1 MQLKLSDR
9 LFPSIALLFIA
20 RSTTK
25 KRALRKVNKNPMIT
39 FSDIQ
44 LLRGGKPLLDQASAT
59 IHPGDKVGLVGKNG
73 CGKSTLFA
81 LLKDELS
88 IDAGS
93 FSQPLHWELAW
104 VAQETP
110 ALERSALEYVIDG
123 DREYR
128 GLEQQLAVAEE
139 KDNGTLVAE
148 IHGKIETIGGY
159 SIRARAAELLD
170 GLGFSQEQM
179 SWNLTQFSGGWRMR
193 LNLAQALLCRS
204 DLLLLDEPTNHLDLD
219 AVMWLERWLQ
229 NYPGTLILISHD
241 RDFLDPIVGRI
252 IHIENQQLNEYTGN
266 YSSFENQRAQKMMLQ
281 QAMFEKQQKQMSH
294 MQSYIDRFRYKASKA
309 RQAQSRIKALERM
322 EKVLPAQFDNPFSF
336 EFRQPAALPNPIMMM
351 DDVSAG
357 YGDNLIL
364 EKIRLNLVPGSRI
377 GLLGRN
383 GAGKSTLIKLLSG
396 ELKAQGGDLTYSQGV
411 KIGYFAQHQL
421 ETLHPEETPL
431 QHMMQIAPDQT
442 EQQLRDYLGSFG
454 FQGDKALEKVAP
466 FSGGEKARLVLALIV
481 WQKPNLLLLD
491 EPTNHLDLDM
501 RQALTMA
508 LQTFEGA
515 MVIVSHDRYLLR
527 ATTDDLYLVHD
538 RQVAPFDG
546 DLNDYYKWLTE
557 QQKAERKEAQ
567 ASQPVKDTAN
577 SAAAKKEQKRREAEF
592 RKLTAPIRKTLTQ
605 LENKMDKL
613 GVALAEAEEQLAD
626 NSLYEAENK
635 AKLNEV
641 LALQASSKSE
651 LEEVEME
658 WMSAQEELEQM
669 ELEFNQ

>member
-1 MQLKLSDR
+1 
-9 LFPSIALLFIA
+9 
-20 RSTTK
+20 
-25 KRALRKVNKNPMIT
+25 MIT
-39 FSDIQ
+39 FSEIQ
-44 LLRGGKPLLDQASAT
+44 LLRGGKPLLEQASAT

-81 LLKDELS
+81 LLKDELT

-93 FSQPLHWELAW
+93 FSKPAHWELAW

-110 ALERSALEYVIDG
+110 ALDRTALEYVIDG

-128 GLEQQLAVAEE
+128 ELERQLMDAEAA
-139 KDNGTLVAE
+139 DNGTKVADL
-148 IHGKIETIGGY
+148 HGKIEMVGGY
-159 SIRARAAELLD
+159 SIRARASELLD
-170 GLGFSQEQM
+170 GLGFTQEQM
-179 SWNLTQFSGGWRMR
+179 SWSLTQFSGGWRMR
-193 LNLAQALLCRS
+193 LNLAQALICRS

-229 NYPGTLILISHD
+229 SYPGTLILISHD
-241 RDFLDPIVGRI
+241 RDFLDPIVNRI
-252 IHIENQQLNEYTGN
+252 VHIENQTLNEYTGN
-266 YSSFENQRAQKMMLQ
+266 YSSFETQRAQKMLQ
-281 QAMFEKQQKQMSH
+281 QQAIYQKQQKQMAH

-336 EFRQPAALPNPIMMM
+336 EFREPAALPNPILMM
-351 DDVSAG
+351 DQVAAG

-364 EKIRLNLVPGSRI
+364 DKIRLNLVPGSRI

-396 ELKAQGGDLTYSQGV
+396 ELKPQSGDCAYSQGV

-431 QHMMQIAPDQT
+431 QHMMQIAPDKN
-442 EQQLRDYLGSFG
+442 ELELRNYLGSFG
-454 FQGDKALEKVAP
+454 FHGEKALEKVAP

-501 RQALTMA
+501 RQALTLA
-508 LQTFEGA
+508 LQSYEGA

-538 RQVAPFDG
+538 HQVGPFDG
-546 DLNDYYKWLTE
+546 DLNDYYKWLTD

-567 ASQPVKDTAN
+567 PTNTANSAN
-577 SAAAKKEQKRREAEF
+577 SAAAKKEQKRREADF
-592 RKLTAPIRKTLTQ
+592 RKLTAPIRKKLTQ
-605 LENKMDKL
+605 LEEKLDKL
-613 GVALAEAEEQLAD
+613 NHVVSEMEAQLSD
-626 NSLYEAENK
+626 TSLYEAQNK
-635 AKLNEV
+635 ATLTEV
-641 LALQASSKSE
+641 LAKQAAAKSE
-651 LEEVEME
+651 LEQVELEWMAEQETLEEME
-658 WMSAQEELEQM
+658 R
-669 ELEFNQ
+669 EFNG

>member
-1 MQLKLSDR
+1 
-9 LFPSIALLFIA
+9 
-20 RSTTK
+20 
-25 KRALRKVNKNPMIT
+25 MIT

-44 LLRGGKPLLDQASAT
+44 LLRGGKPLLEKASAT
-59 IHPGDKVGLVGKNG
+59 IQPGDKVGLVGKNG

-93 FSQPLHWELAW
+93 FSKPAHWELAW

-110 ALERSALEYVIDG
+110 ALDRNAIEYVIDG

-128 GLEQQLAVAEE
+128 ELERRLSVAEE
-139 KDNGTLVAE
+139 ADQGTLVAE
-148 IHGKIETIGGY
+148 LHGKIETIGGY
-159 SIRARAAELLD
+159 SIRARASELLD

-179 SWNLTQFSGGWRMR
+179 GWSLTQFSGGWRMR

-252 IHIENQQLNEYTGN
+252 IHIENQTMNEYTGN
-266 YSSFENQRAQKMMLQ
+266 YSSFENQRAQKLILQ
-281 QAMFEKQQKQMSH
+281 QAMYQKQQKQMVH

-322 EKVLPAQFDNPFSF
+322 EKVLPAQFDNPFNF
-336 EFRQPAALPNPIMMM
+336 EFREPSALPNPIMMM
-351 DDVSAG
+351 DEVYAG
-357 YGDNLIL
+357 YGERLIL

-396 ELKAQGGDLTYSQGV
+396 ELKPQGGDLTYSQGV

-431 QHMMQIAPDQT
+431 QHMMQIAPDKN
-442 EQQLRDYLGSFG
+442 ELELRNYLGSFG
-454 FQGDKALEKVAP
+454 FQGDKALEKIAP

-481 WQKPNLLLLD
+481 WKKPNLLLLD

-501 RQALTMA
+501 RQALTFA

-546 DLNDYYKWLTE
+546 DLTDYYKWLTE
-557 QQKAERKEAQ
+557 QQKAERREVQ
-567 ASQPVKDTAN
+567 SQQPAKDSSN
-577 SAAAKKEQKRREAEF
+577 SAAAKKDQKRREAEF
-592 RKLTAPIRKTLTQ
+592 RIQTAPIRKKLTQ
-605 LENKMDKL
+605 LEAKMDTL
-613 GVALAEAEEQLAD
+613 NAALAQTEAQLSD
-626 NSLYEAENK
+626 TSLYEAENK
-635 AKLNEV
+635 AKLTEV
-641 LALQASSKSE
+641 IALQARSKSA
-651 LEEVEME
+651 LEAIEME
-658 WMSAQEELEQM
+658 WMSEQETLEQ
-669 ELEFNQ
+669 LEQEFSR

>member
-1 MQLKLSDR
+1 
-9 LFPSIALLFIA
+9 
-20 RSTTK
+20 
-25 KRALRKVNKNPMIT
+25 MII

-59 IHPGDKVGLVGKNG
+59 IHPGDKIGLVGKNG

-81 LLKDELS
+81 LMKDELS

-93 FSQPLHWELAW
+93 FNLPSHWELAW

-110 ALERSALEYVIDG
+110 ALERTALEYVIDG

-128 GLEQQLAVAEE
+128 ALESQLAVAEQQ
-139 KDNGTLVAE
+139 DNGTLVAE
-148 IHGKIETIGGY
+148 LHGKIETIGGY

-170 GLGFSQEQM
+170 GLGFRQEQM
-179 SWNLTQFSGGWRMR
+179 DWNLTQFSGGWRMR

-229 NYPGTLILISHD
+229 TYPGTLILISHD

-252 IHIENQQLNEYTGN
+252 IHVENQQLNEYTGN
-266 YSSFENQRAQKMMLQ
+266 YSSFEEQRAQKMILQ
-281 QAMFEKQQKQMSH
+281 QAQFEKQQKQMVH

-309 RQAQSRIKALERM
+309 RQAQSRIKALDRL

-336 EFRQPAALPNPIMMM
+336 EFREPAALPNPILMM
-351 DDVSAG
+351 DEVSAG
-357 YGDNLIL
+357 YDDNLIL
-364 EKIRLNLVPGSRI
+364 DKIRLNLVPGSRI

-396 ELKAQGGDLTYSQGV
+396 DLNPMSGEFRYSQGV

-431 QHMMQIAPDQT
+431 QHMMQIAPSHT

-527 ATTDDLYLVHD
+527 ATADDLYLVHD
-538 RQVAPFDG
+538 RQVAPFNG

-557 QQKAERKEAQ
+557 QQKVLRKEAQ
-567 ASQPVKDTAN
+567 AQQPEKNTAN
-577 SAAAKKEQKRREAEF
+577 SAANRKEQKRREAEF
-592 RKLTAPIRKTLTQ
+592 RKLTAPIRKQLTK
-605 LENKMDKL
+605 LEAQMDKL
-613 GVALAEAEEQLAD
+613 NQQLAEAESQLAD
-626 NSLYEAENK
+626 NSLYELENK
-635 AKLNEV
+635 AKLNEI
-641 LALQASSKSE
+641 LSLQAQAKAE
-651 LEEVEME
+651 LESVEME
-658 WMSAQEELEQM
+658 WMTEQETLETM
-669 ELEFNQ
+669 EEEFNDE

>member
-1 MQLKLSDR
+1 
-9 LFPSIALLFIA
+9 
-20 RSTTK
+20 
-25 KRALRKVNKNPMIT
+25 MIT
-39 FSDIQ
+39 FSEIQ
-44 LLRGGKPLLDQASAT
+44 LLRGGKPLLEQASAT

-81 LLKDELS
+81 LLKDELT

-93 FSQPLHWELAW
+93 FSKPAHWELAW

-110 ALERSALEYVIDG
+110 ALDRTALEYVIDG

-128 GLEQQLAVAEE
+128 ELERQLMDAEAA
-139 KDNGTLVAE
+139 DNGTKVADL
-148 IHGKIETIGGY
+148 HGKIEMVGGY
-159 SIRARAAELLD
+159 SIRARASELLD
-170 GLGFSQEQM
+170 GLGFTQEQM
-179 SWNLTQFSGGWRMR
+179 SWSLTQFSGGWRMR
-193 LNLAQALLCRS
+193 LNLAQALICRS

-229 NYPGTLILISHD
+229 SYPGTLILISHD
-241 RDFLDPIVGRI
+241 RDFLDPIVNRI
-252 IHIENQQLNEYTGN
+252 VHIENQTLNEYTGN
-266 YSSFENQRAQKMMLQ
+266 YSSFETQRAQKMLQ
-281 QAMFEKQQKQMSH
+281 QQAIYQTQQKQMAH

-336 EFRQPAALPNPIMMM
+336 EFREPAALPNPILMM
-351 DDVSAG
+351 DQVAAG

-396 ELKAQGGDLTYSQGV
+396 ELKPQSGDCAYSQGV

-431 QHMMQIAPDQT
+431 QHMMQIAPDKN
-442 EQQLRDYLGSFG
+442 ELELRNYLGSFG
-454 FQGDKALEKVAP
+454 FHGEKALEKVAH

-501 RQALTMA
+501 RQALTLA
-508 LQTFEGA
+508 LQSYEGA

-538 RQVAPFDG
+538 HQVGPFDG
-546 DLNDYYKWLTE
+546 DLNDYYKWLTD

-567 ASQPVKDTAN
+567 PTNTANSAN
-577 SAAAKKEQKRREAEF
+577 SAAAKKEQKRREADF
-592 RKLTAPIRKTLTQ
+592 RKLTAPIRKKLTQ
-605 LENKMDKL
+605 LEEKLDKL
-613 GVALAEAEEQLAD
+613 NHVVSEMEAQLSD
-626 NSLYEAENK
+626 TSLYEAQNK
-635 AKLNEV
+635 ATLTEV
-641 LALQASSKSE
+641 LAKQAAAKSE
-651 LEEVEME
+651 LEQVELEWMAEQETLEEME
-658 WMSAQEELEQM
+658 R
-669 ELEFNQ
+669 EFNG

>member
-1 MQLKLSDR
+1 
-9 LFPSIALLFIA
+9 
-20 RSTTK
+20 
-25 KRALRKVNKNPMIT
+25 MIT

-59 IHPGDKVGLVGKNG
+59 FHPGDKIGLVGKNG

-81 LLKDELS
+81 LIKDELS

-93 FSQPLHWELAW
+93 FSKPAHWEMAW

-110 ALERSALEYVIDG
+110 ALERTAIEYVIDG

-128 GLEQQLAVAEE
+128 GLEDQLEKAEQA
-139 KDNGTLVAE
+139 DNGTLVAE

-159 SIRARAAELLD
+159 SIKARAAELLD

-179 SWNLTQFSGGWRMR
+179 TWNLTQFSGGWRMR

-229 NYPGTLILISHD
+229 SYPGTLVLISHD
-241 RDFLDPIVGRI
+241 RDFLDPIVNRI
-252 IHIENQQLNEYTGN
+252 VHVENQQLNEYTGN
-266 YSSFENQRAQKMMLQ
+266 YSSFETQRAQKLILQ
-281 QAMFEKQQKQMSH
+281 QAMYQKQQKQMSH

-309 RQAQSRIKALERM
+309 RQAQSRIKALEKM
-322 EKVLPAQFDNPFSF
+322 EQVLPAQFDNPFSF
-336 EFRQPAALPNPIMMM
+336 EFREPDALPNPIMMM
-351 DDVSAG
+351 DEVSAG
-357 YGDNLIL
+357 YDDNLIL

-396 ELKAQGGDLTYSQGV
+396 ELKQQGGELSYSQGV
-411 KIGYFAQHQL
+411 KMGYFAQHQL

-431 QHMMQIAPDQT
+431 QHMMQIAPKHT

-454 FQGDKALEKVAP
+454 FQGEKALDKVAP
-466 FSGGEKARLVLALIV
+466 FSGGEKARLVLALLV

-501 RQALTMA
+501 RQALTFA

-546 DLNDYYKWLTE
+546 DLSDYYKWLTE
-557 QQKAERKEAQ
+557 QQKVERKEAQ
-567 ASQPVKDTAN
+567 ALAPAKDGAN
-577 SAAAKKEQKRREAEF
+577 SATAKKDQKRKEAEF
-592 RKLTAPIRKTLTQ
+592 RKLTAPIRKKLSQ
-605 LENKMDKL
+605 FEKQMDKL
-613 GVALAEAEEQLAD
+613 TLALEEAEQELSD
-626 NSLYEAENK
+626 TSLYEAENK
-635 AKLNEV
+635 AKLNKV
-641 LALQASSKSE
+641 LALQASSKSQ
-651 LEEVEME
+651 LEEVEMD
-658 WMSAQEELEQM
+658 WMSTQEELEQM
-669 ELEFNQ
+669 EQDMDSL

>member
-1 MQLKLSDR
+1 
-9 LFPSIALLFIA
+9 
-20 RSTTK
+20 
-25 KRALRKVNKNPMIT
+25 MIT

-44 LLRGGKPLLDQASAT
+44 LLRGGKALLDNTSAT
-59 IHPGDKVGLVGKNG
+59 IHPGDKIGLVGKNG

-81 LLKDELS
+81 LIKNELS
-88 IDAGS
+88 IDAGN
-93 FSQPLHWELAW
+93 FSCPSHWELAW

-110 ALERSALEYVIDG
+110 AIERQALDYVIDG

-128 GLEQQLAVAEE
+128 GLEVKLAKAEQD
-139 KDNGTLVAE
+139 DNGTLVAE
-148 IHGKIETIGGY
+148 LHGKIETIGGY

-170 GLGFSQEQM
+170 GLGFSQQQM
-179 SWNLTQFSGGWRMR
+179 NWNLTQFSGGWRMR

-241 RDFLDPIVGRI
+241 RDFLDPVVNRI
-252 IHIENQQLNEYTGN
+252 IHVENQHLNEYTGN
-266 YSSFENQRAQKMMLQ
+266 YSSFETQRAQKLILQ
-281 QAMFEKQQKQMSH
+281 QAMYQKQQKQMAH

-309 RQAQSRIKALERM
+309 RQAQSRIKALEKM
-322 EKVLPAQFDNPFSF
+322 EQVLPAQFDNPFSF
-336 EFRQPAALPNPIMMM
+336 EFRQPNALPNPIIMM
-351 DDVSAG
+351 DEVSAG
-357 YGDNLIL
+357 YDDNLIL

-396 ELKAQGGDLTYSQGV
+396 ELAPQSGNLTYSQGV

-421 ETLHPEETPL
+421 ETLHPQETPM
-431 QHMMQIAPDQT
+431 QHMMQIAPDKN
-442 EQQLRDYLGSFG
+442 ELELRNYLGSFG
-454 FQGDKALEKVAP
+454 FQGDKALDPVAP
-466 FSGGEKARLVLALIV
+466 FSGGEKARLVLALVV

-501 RQALTMA
+501 RQALTFA

-538 RQVAPFDG
+538 RQAAPFDG

-557 QQKAERKEAQ
+557 QQKAERRETQAQ
-567 ASQPVKDTAN
+567 LPEKNTAN
-577 SAAAKKEQKRREAEF
+577 SAAAKKEQKRREAEL
-592 RKLTAPIRKTLTQ
+592 RKQTAPIRKALTK
-605 LENKMDKL
+605 LEAQM
-613 GVALAEAEEQLAD
+613 
-626 NSLYEAENK
+626 NSLSSALSQAELELSDSALYELENK
-635 AKLNEV
+635 AKLNQV
-641 LALQASSKSE
+641 LTSQSQAKME
-651 LEEVEME
+651 LEDIELE
-658 WMSAQEELEQM
+658 WMAQQEELENM
-669 ELEFNQ
+669 EQEFNSQ

>member
-1 MQLKLSDR
+1 
-9 LFPSIALLFIA
+9 
-20 RSTTK
+20 
-25 KRALRKVNKNPMIT
+25 MIT

-59 IHPGDKVGLVGKNG
+59 IQPGDKVGLVGKNG

-93 FSQPLHWELAW
+93 FSKPAQWELAW

-110 ALERSALEYVIDG
+110 ALDRSALEYVIDG

-128 GLEQQLAVAEE
+128 DLERQLAQAELADNGNKVAE
-139 KDNGTLVAE
+139 L
-148 IHGKIETIGGY
+148 HGHIETIGGY
-159 SIRARAAELLD
+159 SIRARASELLD

-179 SWNLTQFSGGWRMR
+179 SWSLTQFSGGWRMR
-193 LNLAQALLCRS
+193 LNLAQALICRS

-229 NYPGTLILISHD
+229 SYPGTLILISHD

-252 IHIENQQLNEYTGN
+252 IHIENEKLNEYTGN
-266 YSSFENQRAQKMMLQ
+266 YSSFETQRAQKMLQQ
-281 QAMFEKQQKQMSH
+281 QAMFQKQQKQMAH

-336 EFRQPAALPNPIMMM
+336 EFREPSALPNPILMM
-351 DDVSAG
+351 DEVSAG
-357 YGDNLIL
+357 YGDHLIL

-396 ELKAQGGDLTYSQGV
+396 ELKQQGGDLTYSQGV

-431 QHMMQIAPDQT
+431 QHMMQIAPDKN
-442 EQQLRDYLGSFG
+442 ELELRNYLGSFG
-454 FQGDKALEKVAP
+454 FHGDKALDKVGP

-501 RQALTMA
+501 RQALTFA
-508 LQTFEGA
+508 LQSFEGA

-538 RQVAPFDG
+538 HQVAPFDG
-546 DLNDYYKWLTE
+546 DLTDYYKWLTD
-557 QQKAERKEAQ
+557 QQKAERKETQAQ
-567 ASQPVKDTAN
+567 APAKDNTN
-577 SAAAKKEQKRREAEF
+577 SAAAKKEQKRREADF
-592 RKLTAPIRKTLTQ
+592 RKQTAPIRKKLTQ
-605 LENKMDKL
+605 LETKMDKL
-613 GVALAEAEEQLAD
+613 NAIVAEAEEQLSD
-626 NSLYEAENK
+626 SSLYDAENK
-635 AKLNEV
+635 AKLTQVLATQASAKSEFEEIEMDWMAEQEV
-641 LALQASSKSE
+641 LE
-651 LEEVEME
+651 EME
-658 WMSAQEELEQM
+658 Q
-669 ELEFNQ
+669 EFNSQ

>member
-1 MQLKLSDR
+1 
-9 LFPSIALLFIA
+9 
-20 RSTTK
+20 
-25 KRALRKVNKNPMIT
+25 MII

-44 LLRGGKPLLDQASAT
+44 LLRGGKPLLDGASAT

-88 IDAGS
+88 LDGGS
-93 FSQPLHWELAW
+93 LSQPTQWELAW

-110 ALERSALEYVIDG
+110 ALERTALDYVIDG

-128 GLEQQLAVAEE
+128 RLEQDLEQANLENNGHRVAE
-139 KDNGTLVAE
+139 L
-148 IHGKIETIGGY
+148 HGKMETIGGY
-159 SIRARAAELLD
+159 SINARAAELLD
-170 GLGFSQEQM
+170 GLGFSQEKMQ
-179 SWNLTQFSGGWRMR
+179 WHLTQFSGGWRMR

-229 NYPGTLILISHD
+229 NYPGTLIIISHD
-241 RDFLDPIVGRI
+241 RDFLDPIVNRI
-252 IHIENQQLNEYTGN
+252 VQIENQQLNEYTGN
-266 YSSFENQRAQKMMLQ
+266 YSSFETQRAQKLMLQ
-281 QAMFEKQQKQMSH
+281 QAMYEKQKKQMSH

-309 RQAQSRIKALERM
+309 RQAQSRIKALEKM
-322 EKVLPAQFDNPFSF
+322 EKVLPAQFDNPFTF
-336 EFRQPAALPNPIMMM
+336 EFREPDALPNPIIMM
-351 DDVSAG
+351 DEVHAG
-357 YGDNLIL
+357 YGDTLIL
-364 EKIRLNLVPGSRI
+364 KNIRFNLVPGSRI

-383 GAGKSTLIKLLSG
+383 GAGKSTLIKLLSNDLAPQAG
-396 ELKAQGGDLTYSQGV
+396 ELSYSQGV

-431 QHMMQIAPDQT
+431 QHLMQIASHHT

-454 FQGDKALEKVAP
+454 FQGDKALDPVGP
-466 FSGGEKARLVLALIV
+466 FSGGEKARLVLALLV

-508 LQTFEGA
+508 LQSYEGA

-538 RQVAPFDG
+538 QQVVPFDG
-546 DLNDYYKWLTE
+546 DLNDYYKWLTD
-557 QQKAERKEAQ
+557 QQKIARKEVAD
-567 ASQPVKDTAN
+567 SNSNPDKDTGN
-577 SAAAKKEQKRREAEF
+577 SAAAKKEQKRRDAEF
-592 RKLTAPIRKTLTQ
+592 RKQTGPIRKKLTQ
-605 LENKMDKL
+605 LESKL
-613 GVALAEAEEQLAD
+613 DTLNAQIADAEEALSDAQLYDVA
-626 NSLYEAENK
+626 NK
-635 AKLNEV
+635 AKLTDI
-641 LALQASSKSE
+641 LAQQATSKSA

-658 WMSAQEELEQM
+658 WMMQQEALEAM
-669 ELEFNQ
+669 EKEYNQ

>member
-1 MQLKLSDR
+1 
-9 LFPSIALLFIA
+9 
-20 RSTTK
+20 
-25 KRALRKVNKNPMIT
+25 MIT

-44 LLRGGKPLLDQASAT
+44 LLRGGKPLLNNASAT

-81 LLKDELS
+81 LIKDELTV
-88 IDAGS
+88 DMGS
-93 FSQPLHWELAW
+93 FNRPANWEMAW

-110 ALERSALEYVIDG
+110 ALERQAIEYVIDG

-128 GLEQQLAVAEE
+128 ELERQLQSAEE
-139 KDNGTLVAE
+139 KDQGTKVAE
-148 IHGKIETIGGY
+148 LHGKIETIGGY
-159 SIRARAAELLD
+159 SIRARAASLLD
-170 GLGFSQEQM
+170 GLGFTQEQM
-179 SWNLTQFSGGWRMR
+179 AWNLTSFSGGWRMR

-219 AVMWLERWLQ
+219 AVMWLEKWLQ
-229 NYPGTLILISHD
+229 NYPGTLVLISHD
-241 RDFLDPIVGRI
+241 RDFLDPIVNRI
-252 IHIENQQLNEYTGN
+252 LHIENELLNEYTGN
-266 YSSFENQRAQKMMLQ
+266 YSSFENQRAERLMLQ
-281 QAMFEKQQKQMSH
+281 QAMYQKQKKQMAH

-309 RQAQSRIKALERM
+309 RQAQSRIKALEKM
-322 EKVLPAQFDNPFSF
+322 EKVLPAQFDNPFNF
-336 EFRQPAALPNPIMMM
+336 EFREPSALPNPIIMM
-351 DDVSAG
+351 DEVSAG
-357 YGDNLIL
+357 YGDTTIL

-396 ELKAQGGDLTYSQGV
+396 ELKPTHGSLTYSQGV
-411 KIGYFAQHQL
+411 NIGYFAQHQL

-527 ATTDDLYLVHD
+527 ATTDDLYLVHNQKAD
-538 RQVAPFDG
+538 TFDG
-546 DLNDYYKWLTE
+546 DLEDYYKWLTD
-557 QQKAERKEAQ
+557 QQKIERREAQ
-567 ASQPVKDTAN
+567 PEAKSSTN
-577 SAAAKKEQKRREAEF
+577 SAAAKKEQKRKEAEF
-592 RKLTAPIRKTLTQ
+592 RKQTAPLRKDIEK
-605 LENKMDKL
+605 LEQQMDKL
-613 GVALAEAEEQLAD
+613 NAVLRDAEQELSD
-626 NSLYEAENK
+626 SCLYEAENK
-635 AKLNEV
+635 TKLTQV
-641 LALQASSKSE
+641 LSTQAQAKSE
-651 LEEVEME
+651 LEDIEGTWMEKQETLEEME
-658 WMSAQEELEQM
+658 Q
-669 ELEFNQ
+669 EFNSL

>member
-1 MQLKLSDR
+1 
-9 LFPSIALLFIA
+9 
-20 RSTTK
+20 
-25 KRALRKVNKNPMIT
+25 MII

-59 IHPGDKVGLVGKNG
+59 INPGDKVGLVGKNG

-93 FSQPLHWELAW
+93 FSKPAQWELAW
-104 VAQETP
+104 VAQETL

-128 GLEQQLAVAEE
+128 DLERQLGEAEIA
-139 KDNGTLVAE
+139 DNGTLVAE
-148 IHGKIETIGGY
+148 LHGKIETIGGY
-159 SIRARAAELLD
+159 SIRARASELLD

-193 LNLAQALLCRS
+193 LNLAQALICRS

-229 NYPGTLILISHD
+229 SYPGTLILISHD
-241 RDFLDPIVGRI
+241 RDFLDPIINRI
-252 IHIENQQLNEYTGN
+252 IHIENQKLNEYTGN
-266 YSSFENQRAQKMMLQ
+266 YSSFENQRAQKMLQQ
-281 QAMFEKQQKQMSH
+281 QAMYQKQQKQMSH

-336 EFRQPAALPNPIMMM
+336 EFREPSALPNPILMM

-383 GAGKSTLIKLLSG
+383 GAGKSTLIKLLSN
-396 ELKAQGGDLTYSQGV
+396 ELTPQGGDLSYSQGV

-431 QHMMQIAPDQT
+431 QHMMQIAP
-442 EQQLRDYLGSFG
+442 EKNELELRNYLGSFG
-454 FQGDKALEKVAP
+454 FNGDKALEKVGP

-501 RQALTMA
+501 RQALTLA
-508 LQTFEGA
+508 LQSFEGA

-546 DLNDYYKWLTE
+546 DLVDYYKWLQD
-557 QQKAERKEAQ
+557 QQKAERKEQQAQ
-567 ASQPVKDTAN
+567 AAPKDNAN
-577 SAAAKKEQKRREAEF
+577 SAAAKKDQKRREAEL
-592 RKLTAPIRKTLTQ
+592 RKLTAPIRKKLTQ
-605 LENKMDKL
+605 LEAKMDKL
-613 GVALAEAEEQLAD
+613 NEIVADSEQQLSES
-626 NSLYEAENK
+626 SLYDAENK
-635 AKLNEV
+635 AKLNQV
-641 LALQASSKSE
+641 LATQAQAKSE
-651 LEEVEME
+651 LEEIEME
-658 WMSAQEELEQM
+658 WMSEQETLEEM
-669 ELEFNQ
+669 EQEFNSQ

>member
-1 MQLKLSDR
+1 
-9 LFPSIALLFIA
+9 
-20 RSTTK
+20 
-25 KRALRKVNKNPMIT
+25 MIT

-88 IDAGS
+88 IDAGT
-93 FSQPLHWELAW
+93 FHQPSHWELAW

-110 ALERSALEYVIDG
+110 ALDRSAIEYVIDG
-123 DREYR
+123 DREFR
-128 GLEQQLAVAEE
+128 GLEQDLLKAEQA
-139 KDNGTLVAE
+139 DNGNLVAE
-148 IHGKIETIGGY
+148 LHGKIEVIGGY

-170 GLGFSQEQM
+170 GLGFTQEQM

-241 RDFLDPIVGRI
+241 RDFLDPIVSRI
-252 IHIENQQLNEYTGN
+252 IHVENQALNEYTGN
-266 YSSFENQRAQKMMLQ
+266 YSSFEEQRAQKLILQ
-281 QAMFEKQQKQMSH
+281 QAMFEKQKKQMSH

-322 EKVLPAQFDNPFSF
+322 EKVLPAQLDNPFSF
-336 EFRQPAALPNPIMMM
+336 EFREPAALPNPIMMM

-357 YGDNLIL
+357 YDNNLIL

-396 ELKAQGGDLTYSQGV
+396 ELAAKGGDFTYSQGV

-431 QHMMQIAPDQT
+431 QHMMQIAPNQT

-454 FQGDKALEKVAP
+454 FQGEKALDKVAP
-466 FSGGEKARLVLALIV
+466 FSGGEKARLVLALVV

-501 RQALTMA
+501 RQALTFA

-538 RQVAPFDG
+538 RQVAPFNG
-546 DLNDYYKWLTE
+546 DLTDYYKWLTE
-557 QQKAERKEAQ
+557 QQKLERKETQ
-567 ASQPVKDTAN
+567 DNEPNKTSVH
-577 SAAAKKEQKRREAEF
+577 SAASKKEQKRKEAEF
-592 RKLTAPIRKTLTQ
+592 RKQTAPVRKQLEKLEKKMDQLSALLSEAETQ
-605 LENKMDKL
+605 LSES
-613 GVALAEAEEQLAD
+613 
-626 NSLYEAENK
+626 SLYDAENK
-635 AKLNEV
+635 AKLTKV
-641 LALQASSKSE
+641 LAQQSTSKSE

-658 WMSAQEELEQM
+658 WMGLQEELEAM
-669 ELEFNQ
+669 EQEFCG

>member
-1 MQLKLSDR
+1 
-9 LFPSIALLFIA
+9 
-20 RSTTK
+20 
-25 KRALRKVNKNPMIT
+25 MII

-59 IHPGDKVGLVGKNG
+59 INPGDKVGLVGKNG

-93 FSQPLHWELAW
+93 FSKPAQWELAW
-104 VAQETP
+104 VAQETL

-128 GLEQQLAVAEE
+128 DLERQLGEAEVA
-139 KDNGTLVAE
+139 DNGTLVAE
-148 IHGKIETIGGY
+148 LHGKIETIGGY
-159 SIRARAAELLD
+159 SIRARASELLD

-179 SWNLTQFSGGWRMR
+179 SWSLTQFSGGWRMR
-193 LNLAQALLCRS
+193 LNLAQALICRS

-229 NYPGTLILISHD
+229 SYPGTLILISHD
-241 RDFLDPIVGRI
+241 RDFLDPIINRI
-252 IHIENQQLNEYTGN
+252 IHIENQKLNEYTGN
-266 YSSFENQRAQKMMLQ
+266 YSSFENQRAQKMLQQ
-281 QAMFEKQQKQMSH
+281 QAMYQKQQKQMSH

-336 EFRQPAALPNPIMMM
+336 EFREPSALPNPILMM

-383 GAGKSTLIKLLSG
+383 GAGKSTLIKLLSN
-396 ELKAQGGDLTYSQGV
+396 ELTPQGGDLSYSQGV

-431 QHMMQIAPDQT
+431 QHMMQIAP
-442 EQQLRDYLGSFG
+442 EKNELELRNYLGSFG
-454 FQGDKALEKVAP
+454 FNGDKALEKVGP

-501 RQALTMA
+501 RQALTLA
-508 LQTFEGA
+508 LQSFEGA

-546 DLNDYYKWLTE
+546 DLTDYYKWLQD
-557 QQKAERKEAQ
+557 QQKAERKEQQAQ
-567 ASQPVKDTAN
+567 AAPKDNAN
-577 SAAAKKEQKRREAEF
+577 SAAAKKDQKRREAEL
-592 RKLTAPIRKTLTQ
+592 RKLTAPIRKKLTQ
-605 LENKMDKL
+605 LEAKMDKL
-613 GVALAEAEEQLAD
+613 NEIVADSEQQLSES
-626 NSLYEAENK
+626 SLYDAENK
-635 AKLNEV
+635 AKLNQV
-641 LALQASSKSE
+641 LATQAQAKSQ
-651 LEEVEME
+651 LEEIEME
-658 WMSAQEELEQM
+658 WMSEQETLEEM
-669 ELEFNQ
+669 EQEFNSQ

>member
-1 MQLKLSDR
+1 
-9 LFPSIALLFIA
+9 
-20 RSTTK
+20 
-25 KRALRKVNKNPMIT
+25 MIT

-44 LLRGGKPLLDQASAT
+44 LLRGGKPLLEQASAT

-88 IDAGS
+88 IDAGNFQMPS
-93 FSQPLHWELAW
+93 YWELAW

-110 ALERSALEYVIDG
+110 ALERAALEYVIDG

-128 GLEQQLAVAEE
+128 QLELALIKAEQD
-139 KDNGTLVAE
+139 DNGNLVAE
-148 IHGKIETIGGY
+148 LHGKIETVGGY
-159 SIRARAAELLD
+159 TIKARAAELLN
-170 GLGFSQEQM
+170 GLGFSQAQM
-179 SWNLTQFSGGWRMR
+179 QWSLTQFSGGWRMR

-219 AVMWLERWLQ
+219 AVLWLEKWLQ

-252 IHIENQQLNEYTGN
+252 IHVENQLLNEYTGN
-266 YSSFENQRAQKMMLQ
+266 YSSFETQRAQKLMQQ
-281 QAMFEKQQKQMSH
+281 QAMYSKQQKQMSH

-309 RQAQSRIKALERM
+309 RQAQSRIKALEKM

-336 EFRQPAALPNPIMMM
+336 EFREPSALPNPIMMM
-351 DDVSAG
+351 DEVSAG

-364 EKIRLNLVPGSRI
+364 KHIRLNLVPGSRI

-396 ELKAQGGDLTYSQGV
+396 ELNPQSGDLTYSQGV

-431 QHMMQIAPDQT
+431 QHMMQIAPNHT

-454 FQGDKALEKVAP
+454 FVGEKALDKVAP
-466 FSGGEKARLVLALIV
+466 FSGGEKARLVLALVV

-527 ATTDDLYLVHD
+527 ATTDDLYLVD
-538 RQVAPFDG
+538 SQQVAPFDG
-546 DLNDYYKWLTE
+546 DLNDYYKWLTD
-557 QQKAERKEAQ
+557 QQKQDKKEAQ
-567 ASQPVKDTAN
+567 GDIDITPSIN
-577 SAAAKKEQKRREAEF
+577 SANARKEQKRLEAEL
-592 RKLTAPIRKTLTQ
+592 RKQTAPIRKKLTQ
-605 LENKMDKL
+605 LEAKMDTL
-613 GVALAEAEEQLAD
+613 GTELAD
-626 NSLYEAENK
+626 AEQQLSDVSLYQDENK
-635 AKLNEV
+635 AKLTEV
-641 LALQASSKSE
+641 LAIQASRKSQ
-651 LEEVEME
+651 LEDVEME
-658 WMSAQEELEQM
+658 WMALQEELES
-669 ELEFNQ
+669 LNQ

>member
-1 MQLKLSDR
+1 
-9 LFPSIALLFIA
+9 
-20 RSTTK
+20 
-25 KRALRKVNKNPMIT
+25 MII

-59 IHPGDKVGLVGKNG
+59 INPGDKVGLVGKNG

-93 FSQPLHWELAW
+93 FSKPAQWELAW
-104 VAQETP
+104 VAQETL

-128 GLEQQLAVAEE
+128 DLERQLGEAEIA
-139 KDNGTLVAE
+139 DNGTLVAE
-148 IHGKIETIGGY
+148 LHGKIETIGGY
-159 SIRARAAELLD
+159 SIRARASELLD

-193 LNLAQALLCRS
+193 LNLAQALICRS

-229 NYPGTLILISHD
+229 SYPGTLILISHD
-241 RDFLDPIVGRI
+241 RDFLDPIINRI
-252 IHIENQQLNEYTGN
+252 IHIENQKLNEYTGN
-266 YSSFENQRAQKMMLQ
+266 YSSFENQRAQKMLQQ
-281 QAMFEKQQKQMSH
+281 QAMYQKQQKQMSH

-336 EFRQPAALPNPIMMM
+336 EFREPSALPNPILMM

-357 YGDNLIL
+357 YDDNLIL

-383 GAGKSTLIKLLSG
+383 GAGKSTLIKLLSN
-396 ELKAQGGDLTYSQGV
+396 ELTPQGGDLSYSQGV

-431 QHMMQIAPDQT
+431 QHMMQIAP
-442 EQQLRDYLGSFG
+442 EKNELELRNYLGSFG
-454 FQGDKALEKVAP
+454 FNGDKALEKVGP

-501 RQALTMA
+501 RQALTLA
-508 LQTFEGA
+508 LQSFEGA

-546 DLNDYYKWLTE
+546 DLVDYYKWLQD
-557 QQKAERKEAQ
+557 QQKAERKEQQAQ
-567 ASQPVKDTAN
+567 AAPKDNAN
-577 SAAAKKEQKRREAEF
+577 SAAAKKDHKRREAEL
-592 RKLTAPIRKTLTQ
+592 RKLTAPIRKKLTQ
-605 LENKMDKL
+605 LEAKMDKL
-613 GVALAEAEEQLAD
+613 NEIVADSEQQLSES
-626 NSLYEAENK
+626 SLYDAENK
-635 AKLNEV
+635 AKLNQV
-641 LALQASSKSE
+641 LATQAQAKSE
-651 LEEVEME
+651 LEEIEME
-658 WMSAQEELEQM
+658 WMSEQETLEEM
-669 ELEFNQ
+669 EQEFNSQ

>member
-1 MQLKLSDR
+1 
-9 LFPSIALLFIA
+9 
-20 RSTTK
+20 
-25 KRALRKVNKNPMIT
+25 MIT

-59 IHPGDKVGLVGKNG
+59 FHPGDKIGLVGKNG

-81 LLKDELS
+81 LIKDELS

-93 FSQPLHWELAW
+93 FSKPAHWEMAW

-110 ALERSALEYVIDG
+110 ALERTAIEYVIDG

-128 GLEQQLAVAEE
+128 GLEDQLEKAEQA
-139 KDNGTLVAE
+139 DNGTLVAE

-159 SIRARAAELLD
+159 SIKARAAELLD
-170 GLGFSQEQM
+170 GLGFRQEQM
-179 SWNLTQFSGGWRMR
+179 TWNLTQFSGGWRMR

-229 NYPGTLILISHD
+229 NYPGTLVLISHD
-241 RDFLDPIVGRI
+241 RDFLDPIVNRI
-252 IHIENQQLNEYTGN
+252 VHVENQQLNEYTGN
-266 YSSFENQRAQKMMLQ
+266 YSSFETQRAQKLILQ
-281 QAMFEKQQKQMSH
+281 QAMFQKQQKQMSH

-309 RQAQSRIKALERM
+309 RQAQSRIKALEKM
-322 EKVLPAQFDNPFSF
+322 EQVLPAQFDNPFSF
-336 EFRQPAALPNPIMMM
+336 EFREPDALPNPIMMM
-351 DDVSAG
+351 DEVSAG
-357 YGDNLIL
+357 YDDNLIL

-396 ELKAQGGDLTYSQGV
+396 ELKQQGGELSYSQGV
-411 KIGYFAQHQL
+411 KMGYFAQHQL

-431 QHMMQIAPDQT
+431 QHMMQIAPKHT

-454 FQGDKALEKVAP
+454 FQGEKALDKVAP
-466 FSGGEKARLVLALIV
+466 FSGGEKARLVLALLV

-501 RQALTMA
+501 RQALTFA

-546 DLNDYYKWLTE
+546 DLSDYYKWLTE
-557 QQKAERKEAQ
+557 QQKVERKEAQ
-567 ASQPVKDTAN
+567 ALAPAKDGAN
-577 SAAAKKEQKRREAEF
+577 SAAAKKEQKRKEAEF
-592 RKLTAPIRKTLTQ
+592 RKLTAPLRKKLTQ
-605 LENKMDKL
+605 FEKQMDKL
-613 GVALAEAEEQLAD
+613 TLSLEEAEQELSD
-626 NSLYEAENK
+626 TSLYEAENK
-635 AKLNEV
+635 AKLNKV
-641 LALQASSKSE
+641 LALQARSKSQ
-651 LEEVEME
+651 LEEVEMD
-658 WMSAQEELEQM
+658 WMSTQEELEQM
-669 ELEFNQ
+669 EQDMDSLWSQSTPQYH

>member
-1 MQLKLSDR
+1 
-9 LFPSIALLFIA
+9 
-20 RSTTK
+20 
-25 KRALRKVNKNPMIT
+25 MIT

-59 IHPGDKVGLVGKNG
+59 LHPGDKVGLVGKNG

-81 LLKDELS
+81 LIKDELS

-93 FSQPLHWELAW
+93 FSKPAHWELAW

-110 ALERSALEYVIDG
+110 ALERTAIEYVIDG

-128 GLEQQLAVAEE
+128 GLEEQLIKAEQA
-139 KDNGTLVAE
+139 DNGTLVAE

-159 SIRARAAELLD
+159 SIKARAAELLD
-170 GLGFSQEQM
+170 GLGFSQDQM

-229 NYPGTLILISHD
+229 TYPGTLILISHD
-241 RDFLDPIVGRI
+241 RDFLDPIVNRI
-252 IHIENQQLNEYTGN
+252 VHVENQKLNEYTGN
-266 YSSFENQRAQKMMLQ
+266 YSSFENQRAQKLVLQ
-281 QAMFEKQQKQMSH
+281 QAMFQKQQKQMAH

-309 RQAQSRIKALERM
+309 RQAQSRIKALEKM
-322 EKVLPAQFDNPFSF
+322 EQVLPAQFDNPFSF
-336 EFRQPAALPNPIMMM
+336 EFREPDALPNPILMM
-351 DDVSAG
+351 DEVSAG

-396 ELKAQGGDLTYSQGV
+396 ELKQQAGELSYSQGV

-431 QHMMQIAPDQT
+431 QHMMQIAPKHT

-454 FQGDKALEKVAP
+454 FQGDKALDKVAP
-466 FSGGEKARLVLALIV
+466 FSGGEKARLVLALLV

-546 DLNDYYKWLTE
+546 DLNDYYKWLTD
-557 QQKAERKEAQ
+557 QQKIERKEAQ
-567 ASQPVKDTAN
+567 AQAPAKDGTN

-592 RKLTAPIRKTLTQ
+592 RKLTAPLRKKLTQ
-605 LENKMDKL
+605 FEKQMDKFTADL
-613 GVALAEAEEQLAD
+613 EEAEQQLSD
-626 NSLYEAENK
+626 TSLYEAENK
-635 AKLNEV
+635 AKLNQV
-641 LALQASSKSE
+641 LALQATSKSQ

-658 WMSAQEELEQM
+658 WMSVQEELEQM
-669 ELEFNQ
+669 EQDMENL

>member
-1 MQLKLSDR
+1 
-9 LFPSIALLFIA
+9 
-20 RSTTK
+20 
-25 KRALRKVNKNPMIT
+25 MIT
-39 FSDIQ
+39 FSEIQ
-44 LLRGGKPLLDQASAT
+44 LLRGGKPLLEQASAT

-81 LLKDELS
+81 LLKDELT

-93 FSQPLHWELAW
+93 FSKPAHWELAW

-110 ALERSALEYVIDG
+110 ALDRTALEYVIDG

-128 GLEQQLAVAEE
+128 ELERQLMDAEAA
-139 KDNGTLVAE
+139 DNGTKVADL
-148 IHGKIETIGGY
+148 HGKIEMVGGY
-159 SIRARAAELLD
+159 SIRARASELLD
-170 GLGFSQEQM
+170 GLGFTQEQM
-179 SWNLTQFSGGWRMR
+179 SWSLTQFSGGWRMR
-193 LNLAQALLCRS
+193 LNLAQALICRS

-229 NYPGTLILISHD
+229 SYPGTLILISHD
-241 RDFLDPIVGRI
+241 RDFLDPIVNRI
-252 IHIENQQLNEYTGN
+252 VHIENQTLNEYTGN
-266 YSSFENQRAQKMMLQ
+266 YSSFETQRAQKMLQ
-281 QAMFEKQQKQMSH
+281 QQAIYQKQQKQMAH

-336 EFRQPAALPNPIMMM
+336 EFREPAALPNPILMM
-351 DDVSAG
+351 DQVAAG

-396 ELKAQGGDLTYSQGV
+396 ELKPQSGDCAYSQGV

-431 QHMMQIAPDQT
+431 QHMMQIAPDKN
-442 EQQLRDYLGSFG
+442 ELELRNYLGSFG
-454 FQGDKALEKVAP
+454 FHGEKALEKVAP

-501 RQALTMA
+501 RQALTLA
-508 LQTFEGA
+508 LQSYEGA

-538 RQVAPFDG
+538 HQVGPFDG
-546 DLNDYYKWLTE
+546 DLNDYYKWLTD
-557 QQKAERKEAQ
+557 QQKAERKET
-567 ASQPVKDTAN
+567 QPTNTTNSAN
-577 SAAAKKEQKRREAEF
+577 SAAAKKEQKRREADF
-592 RKLTAPIRKTLTQ
+592 RKLTAPIRKKLTQ
-605 LENKMDKL
+605 LEEKLDKL
-613 GVALAEAEEQLAD
+613 NHVVSEMEAQLSD
-626 NSLYEAENK
+626 TLLYEAQNK
-635 AKLNEV
+635 ATLTEV
-641 LALQASSKSE
+641 LAKQAAAKSE
-651 LEEVEME
+651 LEQVELEWMAEQETLEEME
-658 WMSAQEELEQM
+658 R
-669 ELEFNQ
+669 EFNG

>member
-1 MQLKLSDR
+1 
-9 LFPSIALLFIA
+9 
-20 RSTTK
+20 
-25 KRALRKVNKNPMIT
+25 MII

-59 IHPGDKVGLVGKNG
+59 IHPGDKIGLVGKNG

-81 LLKDELS
+81 LMKDELS

-93 FSQPLHWELAW
+93 FNLPSQWELAW

-110 ALERSALEYVIDG
+110 ALERTALEYVIDG

-128 GLEQQLAVAEE
+128 ALESQLAVAEQQ
-139 KDNGTLVAE
+139 DNGTLVAE
-148 IHGKIETIGGY
+148 LHGKIETIGGY

-170 GLGFSQEQM
+170 GLGFRQEQM
-179 SWNLTQFSGGWRMR
+179 DWNLTQFSGGWRMR

-229 NYPGTLILISHD
+229 TYPGTLILISHD

-252 IHIENQQLNEYTGN
+252 IHVENQQLNEYTGN
-266 YSSFENQRAQKMMLQ
+266 YSSFEEQRAQKMILQ
-281 QAMFEKQQKQMSH
+281 QAQFEKQQKQMAH

-309 RQAQSRIKALERM
+309 RQAQSRIKALDRL

-336 EFRQPAALPNPIMMM
+336 EFREPAALPNPILMM
-351 DDVSAG
+351 DEVSAG
-357 YGDNLIL
+357 YDDNLIL
-364 EKIRLNLVPGSRI
+364 DKIRLNLVPGSRI

-396 ELKAQGGDLTYSQGV
+396 DLNPMSGEFRYSQGV

-431 QHMMQIAPDQT
+431 QHMMQIAPSHT

-527 ATTDDLYLVHD
+527 ATADDLYLVHD
-538 RQVAPFDG
+538 RQVAPFNG

-557 QQKAERKEAQ
+557 QQKVLRKEAQ
-567 ASQPVKDTAN
+567 AQQPEKNTAN
-577 SAAAKKEQKRREAEF
+577 SAANRKEQKRREAEF
-592 RKLTAPIRKTLTQ
+592 RKLTAPIRKQLTK
-605 LENKMDKL
+605 LEAQMDKL
-613 GVALAEAEEQLAD
+613 NQQLAEAESQLAD
-626 NSLYEAENK
+626 NSLYELENK
-635 AKLNEV
+635 AKLNEI
-641 LALQASSKSE
+641 LSLQAQAKAE
-651 LEEVEME
+651 LESVEME
-658 WMSAQEELEQM
+658 WMTEQETLETM
-669 ELEFNQ
+669 EEEFNDE

>member
-1 MQLKLSDR
+1 
-9 LFPSIALLFIA
+9 
-20 RSTTK
+20 
-25 KRALRKVNKNPMIT
+25 MIT

-59 IHPGDKVGLVGKNG
+59 FHPGDKIGLVGKNG

-81 LLKDELS
+81 LIKDELS

-93 FSQPLHWELAW
+93 FSKPAHWEMAW

-110 ALERSALEYVIDG
+110 ALERTAIEYVIDG

-128 GLEQQLAVAEE
+128 GLEDQLEKAEQA
-139 KDNGTLVAE
+139 DNGTLVAE

-159 SIRARAAELLD
+159 SIKARAAELLD
-170 GLGFSQEQM
+170 GLGFRQEQM
-179 SWNLTQFSGGWRMR
+179 TWNLTQFSGGWRMR

-229 NYPGTLILISHD
+229 NYPGTLVLISHD
-241 RDFLDPIVGRI
+241 RDFLDPIVNRI
-252 IHIENQQLNEYTGN
+252 VHVENQQLNEYTGN
-266 YSSFENQRAQKMMLQ
+266 YSSFETQRAQKLTLQ
-281 QAMFEKQQKQMSH
+281 QAMFQKQQKQMSH

-309 RQAQSRIKALERM
+309 RQAQSRIKALEKM
-322 EKVLPAQFDNPFSF
+322 EQVLPAQFDNPFSF
-336 EFRQPAALPNPIMMM
+336 EFREPDALPNPIMMM
-351 DDVSAG
+351 DEVSAG
-357 YGDNLIL
+357 YDDNLIL

-396 ELKAQGGDLTYSQGV
+396 ELKQQGGELSYSQGV
-411 KIGYFAQHQL
+411 KMGYFAQHQL

-431 QHMMQIAPDQT
+431 QHMMQIAPKHT

-454 FQGDKALEKVAP
+454 FQGEKALDKVAP
-466 FSGGEKARLVLALIV
+466 FSGGEKARLVLALLV

-501 RQALTMA
+501 RQALTFA

-546 DLNDYYKWLTE
+546 DLSDYYKWLTE
-557 QQKAERKEAQ
+557 QQKVERKEAQ
-567 ASQPVKDTAN
+567 ALAPAKDGAN
-577 SAAAKKEQKRREAEF
+577 SAAAKKEQKRKEAEF
-592 RKLTAPIRKTLTQ
+592 RKLTAPLRKKLTQ
-605 LENKMDKL
+605 FEKQMDKL
-613 GVALAEAEEQLAD
+613 TLSLEEAEQELSD
-626 NSLYEAENK
+626 TSLYEAENK
-635 AKLNEV
+635 AKLNKV
-641 LALQASSKSE
+641 LALQASSKSQ
-651 LEEVEME
+651 LEEVEMD
-658 WMSAQEELEQM
+658 WMSTQEELEQM
-669 ELEFNQ
+669 EQDMDSL

>member
-1 MQLKLSDR
+1 
-9 LFPSIALLFIA
+9 
-20 RSTTK
+20 
-25 KRALRKVNKNPMIT
+25 MIT

-44 LLRGGKPLLDQASAT
+44 LLRGGKPLLEKASAT
-59 IHPGDKVGLVGKNG
+59 IQPGDKVGLVGKNG

-93 FSQPLHWELAW
+93 FSKPAHWELAW

-110 ALERSALEYVIDG
+110 ALDRNAIEYVIDG

-128 GLEQQLAVAEE
+128 ELERRLSVAEE
-139 KDNGTLVAE
+139 ADQGTLVAE
-148 IHGKIETIGGY
+148 LHGKIETIGGY
-159 SIRARAAELLD
+159 SIRARASELLD

-179 SWNLTQFSGGWRMR
+179 GWSLTQFSGGWRMR

-252 IHIENQQLNEYTGN
+252 IHIENQAMNEYTGN
-266 YSSFENQRAQKMMLQ
+266 YSSFENQRAQKLILQ
-281 QAMFEKQQKQMSH
+281 QAMYQKQQKQMVH

-322 EKVLPAQFDNPFSF
+322 EKVLPAQFDNPFNF
-336 EFRQPAALPNPIMMM
+336 EFREPSALPNPIMMM
-351 DDVSAG
+351 DEVYAG
-357 YGDNLIL
+357 YGERLIL

-396 ELKAQGGDLTYSQGV
+396 ELKPQGGDLTYSQGV

-431 QHMMQIAPDQT
+431 QHMMQIAPDKN
-442 EQQLRDYLGSFG
+442 ELELRNYLGSFG
-454 FQGDKALEKVAP
+454 FQGDKALEKIAP

-501 RQALTMA
+501 RQALTFA

-546 DLNDYYKWLTE
+546 DLTDYYKWLTE
-557 QQKAERKEAQ
+557 QQKAERREVQ
-567 ASQPVKDTAN
+567 SQQPAKDSSN
-577 SAAAKKEQKRREAEF
+577 SAAAKKDQKRREAEF
-592 RKLTAPIRKTLTQ
+592 RIQTAPIRKKLTQ
-605 LENKMDKL
+605 LEAKMDTL
-613 GVALAEAEEQLAD
+613 NAALAQTEEQLSD
-626 NSLYEAENK
+626 TSLYEAENK
-635 AKLNEV
+635 AKLTEV
-641 LALQASSKSE
+641 IALQARSKSA
-651 LEEVEME
+651 LEAIEME
-658 WMSAQEELEQM
+658 WMSEQETLEQ
-669 ELEFNQ
+669 LEQEFSR